1 MSVSANRRQ
10 LQLKVNLQLRFK
22 MPKYNNLETI
32 NLKFKISVSQA
43 EIHVTYLPNSLS

>member
-1 MSVSANRRQ
+1 MNLVFLLTGDTIKSY
-10 LQLKVNLQLRFK
+10 LQLRFK